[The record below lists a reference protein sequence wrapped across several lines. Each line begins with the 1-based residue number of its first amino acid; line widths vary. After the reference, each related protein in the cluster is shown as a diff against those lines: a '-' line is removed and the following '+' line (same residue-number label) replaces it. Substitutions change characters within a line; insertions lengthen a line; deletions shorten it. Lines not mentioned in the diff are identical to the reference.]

1 MSERR
6 DKPLRRDCVFASV
19 ELKKKGGER
28 SVVGVEGG
36 GSVGVVLSAMMAC
49 KLLGWRAPAV
59 VRQQS
64 AKTAGRAKC

>member
-6 DKPLRRDCVFASV
+6 AKPLRRDCVFASV
-19 ELKKKGGER
+19 ELKKKGER

-36 GSVGVVLSAMMAC
+36 GSVGVVLSAVMAC
-49 KLLGWRAPAV
+49 KLLGWRAPSV

>member
-6 DKPLRRDCVFASV
+6 AKPLRRDCVFASV
-19 ELKKKGGER
+19 ELKKGER

-36 GSVGVVLSAMMAC
+36 GSVGVVLSAVMAC

>member
-6 DKPLRRDCVFASV
+6 AKPLRRDCVFALV
-19 ELKKKGGER
+19 ELKKKGKR

-36 GSVGVVLSAMMAC
+36 GSVGVVLSAVMVC

>member
-6 DKPLRRDCVFASV
+6 AKPLRRDCVFASV
-19 ELKKKGGER
+19 EFKKKGKR

-36 GSVGVVLSAMMAC
+36 GSVGVVLSVVMAC

>member
-6 DKPLRRDCVFASV
+6 AKPLRRDCVFASV
-19 ELKKKGGER
+19 ELKKRGKEC
-28 SVVGVEGG
+28 SWGG
-36 GSVGVVLSAMMAC
+36 GWGKVGVVLSAVMAC
-49 KLLGWRAPAV
+49 KLLGWRAPSV

>member
-1 MSERR
+1 M
-6 DKPLRRDCVFASV
+6 
-19 ELKKKGGER
+19 
-28 SVVGVEGG
+28 EGG
-36 GSVGVVLSAMMAC
+36 GSVGVVLSAVMAC